1 MNAMQ
6 SWWYLL
12 LIPMAFGISVVYRS
26 LRETS
31 YATYWRSVLI
41 MTIQVVVGITMLSV
55 AIGVFVQWVI
65 PLINSP

>member
-1 MNAMQ
+1 
-6 SWWYLL
+6 
-12 LIPMAFGISVVYRS
+12 MAFGISVVYRS